1 MRFMEINR
9 SNELLLKIYV
19 CTCIAAISVSHMR
32 GRSTVPIGT
41 NGTGTHKRKANLSG
55 DLLLCEVWV
64 DHTQSSESRS
74 HLAASR
80 VSRGVITLAAG
91 RWPAIASP
99 QVHPTKRDA
108 HPAIPWSNLTS
119 IHCIYPASQDDVG
132 GISRRD
138 GPRAA
143 L

>member
-1 MRFMEINR
+1 MEINR

-80 VSRGVITLAAG
+80 VSRGVISLLCACGSSVLCG
-91 RWPAIASP
+91 RHGELSVRPVAR
-99 QVHPTKRDA
+99 K
-108 HPAIPWSNLTS
+108 SNQGMPILQPS
-119 IHCIYPASQDDVG
+119 CNPLVQPYPLHLSSQ
-132 GISRRD
+132 
-138 GPRAA
+138 PR
-143 L
+143 

>member
-9 SNELLLKIYV
+9 SKELLLKIYV

-55 DLLLCEVWV
+55 DLLLCGVWV

-74 HLAASR
+74 DLAASR
-80 VSRGVITLAAG
+80 VSRGVISLLWQCCG
-91 RWPAIASP
+91 RWPAS
-99 QVHPTKRDA
+99 PTKGCPSCS